1 MLGRGAIL
9 EEAIVVE
16 DKLRAH
22 SQTVREIKAD
32 LAKYGDAIDL
42 LSRPTVCIYLQSSN
56 HNLTPYH
63 LPRHSSTNIST
74 S

>member
-1 MLGRGAIL
+1 MVA
-9 EEAIVVE
+9 EALLAE
-16 DKLRAH
+16 DKLTAY
-22 SQTVREIKAD
+22 SQAVREIEVD
-32 LAKYGDAIDL
+32 LTKYGDAIDL